1 MQLFLVETLLVS
13 TACLEG
19 SMSCCVVVQRRKK
32 YSILILN
39 ACQVVRLSSLIA
51 LDGGELELIN
61 KLTSVWMRWLGMS
74 LKSLSSEIIARQML
88 LDGLG

>member
-1 MQLFLVETLLVS
+1 
-13 TACLEG
+13 
-19 SMSCCVVVQRRKK
+19 MSCCVVVQRRKK

-39 ACQVVRLSSLIA
+39 ACQMVRLSSLIA

-74 LKSLSSEIIARQML
+74 LKSLSSEIIARRML